1 LGVLITSV
9 FNKVNNPMTPK
20 SREEI
25 KNKNK
30 LDIFNRFPE
39 EMGL

>member
-1 LGVLITSV
+1 
-9 FNKVNNPMTPK
+9 VNNPTTPK
-20 SREEI
+20 RRDEI
-25 KNKNK
+25 RNKNK